1 MTDEDDRSDEEVRR
15 DRQMAEL
22 LQELRI
28 ALPGVQILFAFLL
41 TVPFAQGF
49 QQTTDFQCDLY
60 FATLLATTASTA
72 CLIAPSATHRLR
84 FHQQERAYIVESS
97 NRLLIAGLVF
107 LAGAIVCAVTLITD
121 YLFGLAD
128 SWFWPVAVALTILAL
143 WFGRPLVRHLQG
155 RSSGP

>member
-1 MTDEDDRSDEEVRR
+1 MAEDDRSEEQVKR

-49 QQTTDFQCDLY
+49 TKVTNFQRDLY
-60 FATLLATTASTA
+60 FATLLATTASTI

-84 FHQQERAYIVESS
+84 FHQRERAYIVESA

-107 LAGAIVCAVTLITD
+107 LAIAMVCAVTLITD
-121 YLFGLAD
+121 YLFGLGD
-128 SWFWPVAVALTILAL
+128 SWIWPLLVALAL
-143 WFGRPLVRHLQG
+143 LGMWFVRPLIRHARG

>member
-1 MTDEDDRSDEEVRR
+1 MGEDDRTGEEVKR

-49 QQTTDFQCDLY
+49 QQVTSFQRDLY

-84 FHQQERAYIVESS
+84 FHQKERAYIVESS

-107 LAGAIVCAVTLITD
+107 LAAAIVCAVTLITD
-121 YLFGLAD
+121 YLFGLGD
-128 SWFWPVAVALTILAL
+128 SWYWPAAAALTVLVL
-143 WFGRPLVRHLQG
+143 WFARPLYRHVRGL
-155 RSSGP
+155 SSGP

>member
-1 MTDEDDRSDEEVRR
+1 MDDEDRSPEEAKR

-49 QQTTDFQCDLY
+49 TKVTDFQRDLY
-60 FATLLATTASTA
+60 FATLLATAASTI

-84 FHQQERAYIVESS
+84 FHQQERAYIVESA

-107 LAGAIVCAVTLITD
+107 LAIAIVCAVTLITD
-121 YLFGLAD
+121 YLFGLGSA
-128 SWFWPVAVALTILAL
+128 WYWPAAVALGLL
-143 WFGRPLVRHLQG
+143 VMWFARPLLRQARG
-155 RSSGP
+155 DSSGP

>member
-1 MTDEDDRSDEEVRR
+1 MAEDDRSKEEIKR

-49 QQTTDFQCDLY
+49 TKTTAFQRDLY
-60 FATLLATTASTA
+60 FATLLATAASTI

-84 FHQQERAYIVESS
+84 FHQRERAYLVESA

-107 LAGAIVCAVTLITD
+107 LAIAIVCAVTLITD
-121 YLFGLAD
+121 YLFGLGA
-128 SWFWPVAVALTILAL
+128 SWIWPVLVALGLIVM
-143 WFGRPLVRHLQG
+143 WFVRPLIRHVRG
-155 RSSGP
+155 VSSGP